1 MNQKIE
7 NLLNV
12 SFDAT
17 REELENSESL
27 STGFNWQDD
36 TWEIIVKYSLTLDNI
51 RTKYNVYIRELLYN
65 YAIIVTD
72 KNTIELISQENNIDY
87 IEKPKSIYF
96 QLERAKSASCANNV
110 RVNKSVSIREQIINE
125 TLQNPSQNQT
135 GYTGVYLSG
144 RDVITA
150 VIDTGIDIFSDEFR
164 NSDGSTRILSIYDQ
178 TIQREYSKADI
189 NAYLNNY
196 NENDNITGSSE
207 TNQESVNE
215 ASVNKDVVSDER
227 NMQIPG
233 VDNIGH
239 GTYVAAIACGRSGV
253 AYEADIIVVKMGY
266 SYNNQFPRTTS
277 LMDAIDYVIRKA
289 MEYGKPV
296 AINIS
301 YGFNYGDHNGNTLL
315 ESYIN
320 DVAKG
325 YKCSICIGS
334 GNEADKAI
342 HYGNVIKQ
350 GQTDI
355 VEISVSEYESSIDIQ
370 IWKYYWDDYTVVL
383 ESPDGVQFN
392 ITGQGKINRFNAA
405 DTNIISLLGEPSPYN
420 LYQEI
425 YINLQPVKDYITSGI
440 WKIILYGENIRQGV
454 YNIWLPSS
462 STLNNAT
469 GIVRPVPYDTI
480 TIPSTAGGCI
490 SVGAYNSYTGAY
502 AAFSG
507 RGSNRQSDYTG
518 NRRNDIYPSD
528 SFNNINNVNIIN
540 NRNVTGIYTG
550 AGIKPDILA
559 PGVDIYIRKRTMYG
573 METVNVTGTSYA
585 TPFVTGGAALLMQW
599 GIVLGNDRFMYGEK
613 LKACIRRGARNLGK
627 ESEKVWPNPVTG
639 YGTLCVSESIP
650 YVM

>member
-12 SFDAT
+12 SLEAT
-17 REELENSESL
+17 RNELENSESL
-27 STGFNWQDD
+27 STGFNWRDD
-36 TWEIIVKYSLTLDNI
+36 TWEIIIKYSGTLDNI
-51 RTKYNVYIRELLYN
+51 KEKYNVYIRELLYN

-72 KNTIELISQENNIDY
+72 KETIERISQETNIDY

-96 QLERAKSASCANNV
+96 QLERAKSAACVNNV
-110 RVNKSVSIREQIINE
+110 LGDRNISNRDIINE
-125 TLQNPSQNQT
+125 NTDSRSTDNGDTYNENIYNGTYLN
-135 GYTGVYLSG
+135 GKGVI
-144 RDVITA
+144 VA
-150 VIDTGIDIFSDEFR
+150 VIDTGIDVLSDEFR
-164 NSDGSTRILSIYDQ
+164 KTDGSTRILNIYDQ
-178 TIQREYSKADI
+178 TQQTEYSREDI
-189 NAYLNNY
+189 NTYLKNYDENYDSAYSDGTDRGLGDEADVNT
-196 NENDNITGSSE
+196 DNIYS
-207 TNQESVNE
+207 
-215 ASVNKDVVSDER
+215 ER

-233 VDNIGH
+233 VDNINH
-239 GTYVAAIACGRSGV
+239 GTDVATIACGRSGV
-253 AYEADIIVVKMGY
+253 AYEADIIAVKMGY

-289 MEYGKPV
+289 MEYEQPV

-315 ESYIN
+315 ESFIN
-320 DVAKG
+320 DVAAG

-342 HYGNVIKQ
+342 HYGNVLKQ
-350 GQTDI
+350 GQTDT

-370 IWKYYWDDYTVVL
+370 IWKYYWDVYRIMLV
-383 ESPDGVQFN
+383 SPDGMQFN
-392 ITGQGKINRFNAA
+392 ITEQGKVKRFGTAG
-405 DTNIISLLGEPSPYN
+405 TNIISLLGEPSPYN

-425 YINLQPVKDYITSGI
+425 YINLQPVKDYITPGI
-440 WKIILYGENIRQGV
+440 WKIIMYGESIRQGV

-480 TIPSTAGGCI
+480 TIPSTASGCI

-507 RGSNRQSDYTG
+507 RGRGGNSYTYNRV
-518 NRRNDIYPSD
+518 NRDADNDI
-528 SFNNINNVNIIN
+528 VNYLN
-540 NRNVTGIYTG
+540 

-559 PGVDIYIRKRTMYG
+559 PGVDIRIRKQTAYG
-573 METVNVTGTSYA
+573 TDIVSVTGTSYA

-599 GIVLGNDRFMYGEK
+599 GIVMGNDRFMYGEK
-613 LKACIRRGARNLGK
+613 LKASLRRGARPLG
-627 ESEKVWPNPVTG
+627 EERDDVLPNPVTG
-639 YGTLCVSESIP
+639 YGSLCLRSSLP
-650 YVM
+650 

>member
-1 MNQKIE
+1 MK
-7 NLLNV
+7 
-12 SFDAT
+12 
-17 REELENSESL
+17 EELENSESL
-27 STGFNWQDD
+27 SVGFNWQND
-36 TWEIIVKYSLTLDNI
+36 TWEIIVKYSGTLDNI
-51 RTKYNVYIRELLYN
+51 KTKYNVYIKELLYN
-65 YAIIVTD
+65 YAIMVTD

-96 QLERAKSASCANNV
+96 QLERAKSAACANNV
-110 RVNKSVSIREQIINE
+110 RVNKMVSIREQITNDM
-125 TLQNPSQNQT
+125 LQNQT
-135 GYTGVYLSG
+135 QNQTVYTDVYLSG
-144 RDVITA
+144 RGVITA

-164 NSDGSTRILSIYDQ
+164 KNDGSTRILSIYDQ
-178 TIQREYSKADI
+178 TIQREYSKEDI
-189 NAYLNNY
+189 NAYLNNNVVY
-196 NENDNITGSSE
+196 RSNTYQGLVD
-207 TNQESVNE
+207 QP
-215 ASVNKDVVSDER
+215 SVNKDNVADES
-227 NMQIPG
+227 NMQVPG
-233 VDNIGH
+233 IDNIGH
-239 GTYVAAIACGRSGV
+239 GAYVATIACGRSGV

-296 AINIS
+296 AVNIS
-301 YGFNYGDHNGNTLL
+301 YGFNYGNHNGNTLL
-315 ESYIN
+315 ESYID
-320 DVAKG
+320 DVSKG

-355 VEISVSEYESSIDIQ
+355 VEISVSEYESSMDIQ
-370 IWKYYWDDYTVVL
+370 IWKYYWDDYRVIL
-383 ESPDGVQFN
+383 EGPDGIQFN
-392 ITGQGKINRFNAA
+392 ITGQGKINRFVAA
-405 DTNIISLLGEPSPYN
+405 GTSIISLLGEPSPYN

-425 YINLQPVKDYITSGI
+425 YINMQPIKDYITSGI

-469 GIVRPVPYDTI
+469 GIVKPVPYDTI

-507 RGSNRQSDYTG
+507 RGRNIQNNYNNNRQNAMYSLNQIDNTYG
-518 NRRNDIYPSD
+518 S
-528 SFNNINNVNIIN
+528 
-540 NRNVTGIYTG
+540 GIYNS

-559 PGVDIYIRKRTMYG
+559 PGVDINIRKQTMYG
-573 METVNVTGTSYA
+573 MEIVSVTGTSYA

-613 LKACIRRGARNLGK
+613 LKAYIRRGARTLGN
-627 ESEKVWPNPVTG
+627 ETQDTGPDPVTG
-639 YGTLCVSESIP
+639 YGTLCVSGSIP
-650 YVM
+650 YIM